1 MRIQEWSNNPSSE
14 HNSHSCVSRFSVRM
28 STSIRLYPEIHREE
42 IVLNLLF
49 WFNLLYIPAHPDH
62 IEKLYTSTCET
73 RSQLHFSLHL
83 TLLVSE
89 PSSTSLQHPIH
100 FFLFT
105 SPNIHFF
112 HFFLVLQSPFP
123 PYHGSS
129 STPALQESP
138 IYGQRIPSA
147 IWGIRKVL
155 KTAQTGIP
163 KHTSANARRDGVC
176 APEGRICDQRYVKS
190 ATTKNTVLTSELEA
204 LYFLRR
210 YRHLKRSYNI

>member
-1 MRIQEWSNNPSSE
+1 MK
-14 HNSHSCVSRFSVRM
+14 
-28 STSIRLYPEIHREE
+28 
-42 IVLNLLF
+42 
-49 WFNLLYIPAHPDH
+49 PD
-62 IEKLYTSTCET
+62 
-73 RSQLHFSLHL
+73 SQLHFPCISLTCHQTQL
-83 TLLVSE
+83 HIVTTSYSLL
-89 PSSTSLQHPIH
+89 PIH
-100 FFLFT
+100 
-105 SPNIHFF
+105 SPDIYFF

-147 IWGIRKVL
+147 IWRIRKVL

-176 APEGRICDQRYVKS
+176 APEGRICDQRYVK
-190 ATTKNTVLTSELEA
+190 AGTTKNTVLTSELEA

-210 YRHLKRSYNI
+210 YRHLKRSYST

>member
-1 MRIQEWSNNPSSE
+1 MK
-14 HNSHSCVSRFSVRM
+14 
-28 STSIRLYPEIHREE
+28 
-42 IVLNLLF
+42 
-49 WFNLLYIPAHPDH
+49 PD
-62 IEKLYTSTCET
+62 
-73 RSQLHFSLHL
+73 SQLHFPCISLTWYHQN
-83 TLLVSE
+83 
-89 PSSTSLQHPIH
+89 PAPHRYNI
-100 FFLFT
+100 LFT
-105 SPNIHFF
+105 SSYSLLP
-112 HFFLVLQSPFP
+112 FFLGSDHHWKAHFYLH
-123 PYHGSS
+123 HGSS

-147 IWGIRKVL
+147 IWRIRKVL

-210 YRHLKRSYNI
+210 YRHLKRSYSI